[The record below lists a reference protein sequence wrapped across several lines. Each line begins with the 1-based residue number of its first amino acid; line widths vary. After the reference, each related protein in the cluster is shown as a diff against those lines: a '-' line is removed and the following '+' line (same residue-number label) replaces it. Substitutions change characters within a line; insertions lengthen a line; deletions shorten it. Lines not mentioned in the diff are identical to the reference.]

1 LTPDE
6 NLSHATLREVPG
18 LENLSVFHGWQQATN
33 CSVTPEQ
40 GGILLRLVAG
50 QDAAS

>member
-1 LTPDE
+1 MKLRVLGTLTRRDV

-33 CSVTPEQ
+33 FSVTPEQ
-40 GGILLRLVAG
+40 GVVL
-50 QDAAS
+50 